1 MLTRFKIFII
11 NKFNLVVSYLRAFKR
26 EIFPKIIEEIRNF
39 FTARLDLIDGED
51 RIEDFSGAESSPRK
65 INKANTLYFTIIA
78 SVIVFIV
85 WGFIAK
91 IDRSV
96 TAVGKVIPE
105 SKIQTIESIISGKLE
120 VIHVEEGAFVEK
132 GQPLFSIDAI
142 EIIAERDKTENTY
155 YLAMARLARL
165 KAEAGL
171 IEELIFSE
179 ELHNNRPDLIE
190 REKQIFLIN
199 MSEKEIVERQL
210 AMSQEL
216 FDQGAESEASLLTK
230 KQNLLQRKNAILESL
245 SQTEDLLIDTKA
257 SLPGKRIRAEQAVLK
272 SPVNGVLTNIN
283 FFTIGSIVEAGQQV
297 AEVVPNDE
305 KLIIETKI
313 LPSDAAFVQ
322 QGMEAYI
329 ALTAYDQSIY
339 GRMRGKVDKIS
350 ANTRTDND
358 GNSFYLAFL
367 NANIDEFSEKINGPI
382 QPGMEV
388 QASIIGDKRSVLGYV
403 FSPVTKLKSKAF
415 REK

>member
-1 MLTRFKIFII
+1 MFSKFKIFII
-11 NKFNLVVSYLRAFKR
+11 NKFNLMVSYFKFLQDK
-26 EIFPKIIEEIRNF
+26 ILPKVIEEIRNF
-39 FTARLDLIDGED
+39 FTARLDLIDDEAQ
-51 RIEDFSGAESSPRK
+51 IEDFTGGESRPKK
-65 INKANTLYFTIIA
+65 INKANTLYFTIIT
-78 SVIVFIV
+78 SVVVFSI
-85 WGFIAK
+85 WGLIAK

-96 TAVGKVIPE
+96 TAVGRVIPE
-105 SKIQTIESIISGKLE
+105 SKIQTIESFISGKLE
-120 VIHVEEGAFVEK
+120 IIYVEEGDFVTK

-142 EIIAERDKTENTY
+142 EIIADRDRTENTY
-155 YLAMARLARL
+155 YLAMAKLARL

-171 IEELIFSE
+171 VEELLFSE
-179 ELHNNRPDLIE
+179 ELHNNRSDLVE

-210 AMSQEL
+210 AMSQDL

-230 KQNLLQRKNAILESL
+230 KQNLLQRKNAILEEL
-245 SQTEDLLIDTKA
+245 SQTEDLLVDTKA

-283 FFTIGSIVEAGQQV
+283 FFTIGSIIEAGQQV

-322 QGMEAYI
+322 EGMEAYI

-403 FSPVTKLKSKAF
+403 FSPVTKLKSTAF

>member
-1 MLTRFKIFII
+1 MFLKIKIFII
-11 NKFNLVVSYLRAFKR
+11 NKFNLVVSYLKILQR
-26 EIFPKIIEEIRNF
+26 EILPKIIEKIRNF
-39 FTARLDLIDGED
+39 FTARLDLIDD
-51 RIEDFSGAESSPRK
+51 DQIEDFSEDEDRPRT
-65 INKANTLYFTIIA
+65 INKANTLYITIIA
-78 SVIVFIV
+78 SVVIFVI
-85 WGFIAK
+85 WGLIAK

-105 SKIQTIESIISGKLE
+105 SKIQSIQSLIAGKLE
-120 VIHVEEGAFVEK
+120 IIHVEEGAFVTK

-142 EIIAERDKTENTY
+142 EIIAERDKTENIY
-155 YLAMARLARL
+155 YLAMAKLARL

-171 IEELIFSE
+171 EKELFFSE

-190 REKQIFLIN
+190 REKQIFSIN

-210 AMSQEL
+210 AMSQDL
-216 FDQGAESEASLLTK
+216 FDQGAESEASLLSK
-230 KQNLLQRKNAILESL
+230 KQNLLQRKNLILEEL
-245 SQTEDLLIDTKA
+245 SKTEDLLIDTKA

-283 FFTIGSIVEAGQQV
+283 FFTIGSIVEAGKQL

-313 LPSDAAFVQ
+313 LPADAAFVQ

-339 GRMRGKVDKIS
+339 GRMKGKVDKIS

-388 QASIIGDKRSVLGYV
+388 QASIIGDKRTILGYV

>member
-1 MLTRFKIFII
+1 MFLKIKIFIT
-11 NKFNLVVSYLRAFKR
+11 NKFNLLVSYLKILQR
-26 EIFPKIIEEIRNF
+26 EILPKIIEKIRNF
-39 FTARLDLIDGED
+39 FTARLDLIDD
-51 RIEDFSGAESSPRK
+51 DQIEDFSEDENRPRT
-65 INKANTLYFTIIA
+65 INKANTLYITIIA
-78 SVIVFIV
+78 SVVIFVI
-85 WGFIAK
+85 WGLIAK

-105 SKIQTIESIISGKLE
+105 SKIQSIQSLISGKLE
-120 VIHVEEGAFVEK
+120 IIHVEEGVSVTK

-155 YLAMARLARL
+155 YLSMAKLARL

-171 IEELIFSE
+171 VEELVFTE
-179 ELHNNRPDLIE
+179 ELQNNRPDLIE
-190 REKQIFLIN
+190 REKQIFSIN

-210 AMSQEL
+210 AMSQDL
-216 FDQGAESEASLLTK
+216 FDQGAESEASLLSK
-230 KQNLLQRKNAILESL
+230 KQNLLQRKNLILEEL
-245 SQTEDLLIDTKA
+245 SKTENLLIDTKA

-283 FFTIGSIVEAGQQV
+283 FFTIGSIVEAGKQL

-305 KLIIETKI
+305 KLIIEAKI
-313 LPSDAAFVQ
+313 FPADAAFVQ

-339 GRMRGKVDKIS
+339 GRMKGKVDKIS

-388 QASIIGDKRSVLGYV
+388 QASIIGDKRTVLGYV

>member
-1 MLTRFKIFII
+1 MFSKFKIFII
-11 NKFNLVVSYLRAFKR
+11 NKFNLLVSYFKFLRNK
-26 EIFPKIIEEIRNF
+26 ILPKIIEEIRNF
-39 FTARLDLIDGED
+39 FTARLDLIDD
-51 RIEDFSGAESSPRK
+51 DAQIEDFTGGESRPK
-65 INKANTLYFTIIA
+65 TINKANTLYFTIIT
-78 SVIVFIV
+78 SVVVFII
-85 WGFIAK
+85 WGLIAK

-96 TAVGKVIPE
+96 TAVGRVIPE
-105 SKIQTIESIISGKLE
+105 SKIQTIESFISGKLE
-120 VIHVEEGAFVEK
+120 IIYVEEGDFVTK

-142 EIIAERDKTENTY
+142 EIIADRDRTENTY
-155 YLAMARLARL
+155 YLAMAKLARL

-171 IEELIFSE
+171 VEELLFSE
-179 ELHNNRPDLIE
+179 ELHNNRSDLVE

-210 AMSQEL
+210 AMSQDL

-230 KQNLLQRKNAILESL
+230 KQNLLQRKNAILEEL
-245 SQTEDLLIDTKA
+245 SQTEDLLVDTKA

-283 FFTIGSIVEAGQQV
+283 FFTIGSIIEAGQQV

-322 QGMEAYI
+322 EGMEAYI

-403 FSPVTKLKSKAF
+403 FSPVTKLKSTAF

>member
-1 MLTRFKIFII
+1 MFLKIKIFIT
-11 NKFNLVVSYLRAFKR
+11 NKFNLLVSYLKILQR
-26 EIFPKIIEEIRNF
+26 EILPKIIEKIRNF
-39 FTARLDLIDGED
+39 FTARLDLIDD
-51 RIEDFSGAESSPRK
+51 DQIEDFSEDENRPRT
-65 INKANTLYFTIIA
+65 INKANTLYITIIA
-78 SVIVFIV
+78 SVVIFVI
-85 WGFIAK
+85 WGLIAK

-105 SKIQTIESIISGKLE
+105 SKIQSIQSLISGKLE
-120 VIHVEEGAFVEK
+120 IIHVEEGVSVTK

-155 YLAMARLARL
+155 YLSMAKLARL

-171 IEELIFSE
+171 VEELVFTE
-179 ELHNNRPDLIE
+179 ELQNNRPDLIE

-210 AMSQEL
+210 AMSQDL
-216 FDQGAESEASLLTK
+216 FDQGAESEASLLSK
-230 KQNLLQRKNAILESL
+230 KQNLLQRKNAILEQL
-245 SQTEDLLIDTKA
+245 SETENLLIDTKA

-283 FFTIGSIVEAGQQV
+283 FFTIGSIVEAGKQL

-305 KLIIETKI
+305 KLIIEAKI
-313 LPSDAAFVQ
+313 FPADAAFVQ

-339 GRMRGKVDKIS
+339 GRMKGTVDKIS
-350 ANTRTDND
+350 ANTRTDSD
-358 GNSFYLAFL
+358 GNSFFLAFL

-388 QASIIGDKRSVLGYV
+388 QASIIGDKRTVLGYV